1 MIENKFIHDYRSHSS
16 YEKMGL
22 EVVKKFEDLLD
33 IEFMLPGNKF
43 TFYFRNTNFKEA
55 KYFYHGVQILNYL
68 NRMLY
73 YFSNQVLVFIEY
85 SEELY

>member
-22 EVVKKFEDLLD
+22 DLVKSIEDLLD
-33 IEFMLPGNKF
+33 VEFKLPGNKF

-55 KYFYHGVQILNYL
+55 KYWYNQSQITYYI
-68 NRMLY
+68 NRL
-73 YFSNQVLVFIEY
+73 L
-85 SEELY
+85 